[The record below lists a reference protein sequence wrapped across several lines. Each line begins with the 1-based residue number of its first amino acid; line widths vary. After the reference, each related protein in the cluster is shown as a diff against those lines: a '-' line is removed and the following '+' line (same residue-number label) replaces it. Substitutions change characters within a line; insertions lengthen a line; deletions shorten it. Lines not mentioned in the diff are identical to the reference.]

1 MEKPIANNALVLNRH
16 GRRANNMAV
25 YGRLPDPARL
35 DHAAS
40 PNHIFEIRRNVQMLP
55 QVRSK
60 RRGGTV

>member
-1 MEKPIANNALVLNRH
+1 MEKPIANNALVLNRN

-40 PNHIFEIRRNVQMLP
+40 PSHILA
-55 QVRSK
+55 VRWHL
-60 RRGGTV
+60 